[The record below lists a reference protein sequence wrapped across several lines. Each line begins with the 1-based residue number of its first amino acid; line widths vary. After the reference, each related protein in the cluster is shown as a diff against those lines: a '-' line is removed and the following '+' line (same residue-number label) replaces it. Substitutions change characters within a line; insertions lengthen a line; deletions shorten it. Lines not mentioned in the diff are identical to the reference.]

1 MDLDGIEFKV
11 ITNDGNPDHLISL
24 VKLKNIFR
32 KQLPK
37 MPGEYIVRLVLDRKH
52 KSILAMKGSSI
63 IGGVCF
69 RYFEGQCFSEIA
81 FLAVTFSEQVK
92 GYGTMLMNNL
102 KNYVMKDG
110 IRYFL
115 TYADNFALGYFKKQ
129 GFTTDVEPILPEA
142 VWKGYIKDYDGG
154 TLMLCKLDPDIDYT
168 TIHQN
173 IKDQLEYVKEIIDK
187 ISLYKEPRDPP
198 ESLKIKGYCEI
209 EEIDGIKQVNYNP
222 SIEVS
227 YQDEEKDAKTGC
239 FNFILEQM
247 MADNSSWPFKEP
259 VGSDVAPDYYEIIRD
274 PIDLRTMQERINIG
288 YYDTIGKFVEDVE
301 RMFRNCKTYNKRDT
315 VYYKMAEKLEGVIK
329 PFLDQLR
336 ESIP

>member
-1 MDLDGIEFKV
+1 MEEDNIEFRV
-11 ITNDGNPDHLISL
+11 ITNDGTPEHLISL

-52 KSILAMKGSSI
+52 KSILACKGSLI

-69 RYFEGQCFSEIA
+69 RYFENQCFSEIA
-81 FLAVTFSEQVK
+81 FLAVTYSEQVK

-102 KNYVMKDG
+102 KNYVMKEG

-129 GFTTDVEPILPEA
+129 GFTTDVDPVLPES

-168 TIHQN
+168 IIHQN
-173 IKDQLEYVKEIIDK
+173 IKEQLEFVKETIDR
-187 ISLYKEPRDPP
+187 ISPNKECREPP
-198 ESLKIKGYCEI
+198 ESLKVNGSCRID
-209 EEIDGIKQVNYNP
+209 EIDGIKQVNYDP
-222 SIEVS
+222 SLEVS

-239 FNFILEQM
+239 FNFIIEQM
-247 MADNSSWPFKEP
+247 TADNSSWPFKEP
-259 VGSDVAPDYYEIIRD
+259 VGPEVAPDYYEIIRD
-274 PIDLRTMQERINIG
+274 PIDLRTMQERVSNG
-288 YYDTIGKFVEDVE
+288 FYDSIAKFVEDVE
-301 RMFRNCKTYNKRDT
+301 RMFRNCKIYNKRDT
-315 VYYKMAEKLEGVIK
+315 VYYKMAEKLENVIK
-329 PFLDQLR
+329 PFLDQLK
-336 ESIP
+336 ESSL